1 MKIQYRW
8 YGSVKDNQDEPNKYG
23 QPFDHHFTGPLAYE
37 LWYLTLLGFL
47 TECWGLRR
55 NVTTYFIRRFLY
67 ALFVLLGVSVIVFLL
82 VRLTGDPAALM
93 VPLDA
98 TDEDVAQLRRTLGF
112 DRPLL
117 VQYGDFIVRGIQ
129 GDFGTS
135 IRHQQPAM
143 DMVLGRMPAT
153 FQLMGMALLI
163 ALLVALPFG
172 ILSALYPNSFI
183 DRIGVVIALIG
194 QAIPN
199 FFLGIILILFFSVQ
213 LNVLPSSGRG
223 GIEYLLLPAV
233 TLGTASAAFIN
244 RLLRS
249 SLREVLGTD
258 YIRTARAK
266 GRSWR
271 ATVFKHALRNA
282 AIPVVTILG
291 LQVIQLVG
299 GAIVTETVFAYPGAG
314 LLLVQSLGN
323 RDIPVIQAFV
333 MTIAVVVTL
342 VNLGIDLLYGLLDPR
357 ISLA

>member
-1 MKIQYRW
+1 VRSYI
-8 YGSVKDNQDEPNKYG
+8 V
-23 QPFDHHFTGPLAYE
+23 
-37 LWYLTLLGFL
+37 
-47 TECWGLRR
+47 RR
-55 NVTTYFIRRFLY
+55 LLY
-67 ALFVLLGVSVIVFLL
+67 AVFVLVGVSVVVFFL

-93 VPLDA
+93 MPLDA
-98 TDEDVAQLRRTLGF
+98 SDEDVARMRAALGF

-117 VQYGDFIVRGIQ
+117 VQYGDFFVRALQ

-143 DMVLGRMPAT
+143 GMVVARLPAT
-153 FQLMGMALLI
+153 LQLMGMALAVALLI
-163 ALLVALPFG
+163 AVPLG

-183 DRIGVVIALIG
+183 DRFGVVMALVG

-213 LNVLPSSGRG
+213 LTLLPSSGRG
-223 GIEYLLLPAV
+223 GIEHLLLPAI

-258 YIRTARAK
+258 YVRTARAK
-266 GRSWR
+266 GRSR
-271 ATVFKHALRNA
+271 SEVVFRHALRNA
-282 AIPVVTILG
+282 AIPVVTVLG
-291 LQVIQLVG
+291 LQIVQLVG

-333 MTIAVVVTL
+333 LLIALVVTI
-342 VNLGIDLLYGLLDPR
+342 VNLVVDVVYGLLDPR
-357 ISLA
+357 ISLS

>member
-1 MKIQYRW
+1 MR
-8 YGSVKDNQDEPNKYG
+8 
-23 QPFDHHFTGPLAYE
+23 AYI
-37 LWYLTLLGFL
+37 G
-47 TECWGLRR
+47 RR
-55 NVTTYFIRRFLY
+55 ILY
-67 ALFVLLGVSVIVFLL
+67 ALFVLVGVSIIVFFL
-82 VRLTGDPAALM
+82 VRLTGDPAGLM
-93 VPLDA
+93 LPLDA
-98 TDEDVAQLRRTLGF
+98 TAEDVERMQRALGF

-117 VQYGDFIVRGIQ
+117 VQYGDFVVRAVQ

-143 DMVLGRMPAT
+143 GMVLGRLPAT
-153 FQLMGMALLI
+153 LQLMGMALF
-163 ALLVALPFG
+163 VALVIAIPLG
-172 ILSALYPNSFI
+172 ILSALYPNSLI
-183 DRIGVVIALIG
+183 DRLGVVMALVG
-194 QAIPN
+194 QAVPN
-199 FFLGIILILFFSVQ
+199 FFLGIVLILFFSVQ

-223 GIEYLLLPAV
+223 GLEHLLLPAI

-266 GRSWR
+266 GRSR
-271 ATVFKHALRNA
+271 RDIVFHHALRNA
-282 AIPVVTILG
+282 AIPVLTVIG
-291 LQVIQLVG
+291 LQIVQLVG

-333 MTIAVVVTL
+333 LLIALVVIV
-342 VNLGIDLLYGLLDPR
+342 VNLVVDMVYGWLDPR

>member
-1 MKIQYRW
+1 MR
-8 YGSVKDNQDEPNKYG
+8 
-23 QPFDHHFTGPLAYE
+23 AYIA
-37 LWYLTLLGFL
+37 
-47 TECWGLRR
+47 RR
-55 NVTTYFIRRFLY
+55 ILY
-67 ALFVLLGVSVIVFLL
+67 ALFVLVGVSIIVFFL
-82 VRLTGDPAALM
+82 VRLTGDPAGLM
-93 VPLDA
+93 LPLDA
-98 TDEDVAQLRRTLGF
+98 TTEDVERMRRALGF

-117 VQYGDFIVRGIQ
+117 VQYGDFVVRAVQ

-143 DMVLGRMPAT
+143 GMVLGRLPAT
-153 FQLMGMALLI
+153 LQLMGMALFI
-163 ALLVALPFG
+163 ALVIAVPLG
-172 ILSALYPNSFI
+172 ILSALYPNSLI
-183 DRIGVVIALIG
+183 DRFGVVMALVG
-194 QAIPN
+194 QAVPN
-199 FFLGIILILFFSVQ
+199 FFLGIVLILFFSVQ

-223 GIEYLLLPAV
+223 GIEHLLLPAI

-266 GRSWR
+266 GRSR
-271 ATVFKHALRNA
+271 RDVVFHHALRNA
-282 AIPVVTILG
+282 AIPVLTVIG
-291 LQVIQLVG
+291 LQIVQLVG

-333 MTIAVVVTL
+333 LLIALVVIV
-342 VNLGIDLLYGLLDPR
+342 VNLVVDMIYGWLDPR